1 MTNEQNLLEKWRFSP
16 PDKQQEVIDFVDFLT
31 MRISLTNP
39 SNSTVTQPT
48 ETPKPQSNLGIK
60 LQEIREKIVAS
71 GVPLLS
77 AEDIELEKAK
87 RRGGFQEAES

>member
-1 MTNEQNLLEKWRFSP
+1 MTNEQNLLEKWRSLP
-16 PDKQQEVIDFVDFLT
+16 EEKQQQVIDFVDFLT
-31 MRISLTNP
+31 LRISLTNT

-48 ETPKPQSNLGIK
+48 ETQKRRSNLGIK

-87 RRGGFQEAES
+87 RRGGFQETES

>member
-1 MTNEQNLLEKWRFSP
+1 MTNEQNLLEKWRSLP
-16 PDKQQEVIDFVDFLT
+16 EEKQQQVIDFVDFLT
-31 MRISLTNP
+31 LRISLTNP

-48 ETPKPQSNLGIK
+48 ETQKPCSNLGIK

-87 RRGGFQEAES
+87 RRGGFQETET